1 MKWILNISFA
11 MLLIFP
17 AKSQTGTTYLE
28 KQDFLIG
35 EQVHLTYHFTMT
47 EKGEVKWEPFKGVIP
62 VQSKNPKNSKDSKKV
77 TNIDIVDAFVD
88 TILFIKGKKEW
99 FGTCVL
105 TAWDS
110 GHFVIPRTSLLFAN
124 KTITFPET
132 FFKVRL
138 SKKIEGKDIYDI
150 DENFEKIS
158 DEPFSFGH
166 FFSKYW
172 YVLLFIV
179 LLIMSIFLYFKFKKG
194 NQDSV
199 EMKQLSLEEQIV
211 LAIEELE
218 RNKWWAVGKLKEHYV
233 QLSFIMRSYLSK
245 RYSIHLLEKT
255 THETELLLTQ
265 KGVEKGII
273 ENIIL
278 ILSQSDFVK
287 FAKSEPEEITAV
299 RLSALAKKI
308 VQETTIMA
316 TKNA

>member
-1 MKWILNISFA
+1 MKG
-11 MLLIFP
+11 MLYIAFTVLLVFSS
-17 AKSQTGTTYLE
+17 KSQTGTTYLE

-62 VQSKNPKNSKDSKKV
+62 VQSKNPKNSKGSEKV

-150 DENFEKIS
+150 DENFEKLS
-158 DEPFSFGH
+158 DEAFSIGH
-166 FFSKYW
+166 FFTKYW

-199 EMKQLSLEEQIV
+199 KMKQLSLEEQTV

-308 VQETTIMA
+308 VQETSIIV